1 MKQMPL
7 FRFFSLILF
16 IGLST
21 NVLVLKAQSA
31 SQAPWSL
38 KQCIDYARE
47 NNLTVKKQFLQVQ
60 LSREDLKQSKASFL
74 PSINGSATHVYN
86 WGQTIDQYTNQ
97 FATERVRSNNFNL
110 SADMDLFSGFQ
121 KLNRLRMMQTNLKIS
136 QLQVEKTVNDI
147 SLNVATYY
155 LQVLFYIELK
165 KTTEAQLAVTKEQ
178 VERTRKMVNAGSVAQ
193 GELFNIEAQAATEE
207 QAVAEANNN
216 LNISYLTL
224 AQLLDVNDD
233 PNFSITI
240 PDLST
245 FDINQPLPD
254 PMQVYQLA
262 LGNQPEVKASELGV
276 ISADQSLKSTRG
288 SAYPTISLSASWG
301 TGYSGAAK
309 RIDTIPGSSSYGTFK
324 TIPFS
329 DQLTQ
334 NENKSAG
341 LFLRVPIFNGYQS
354 RTAIQ
359 KAKIGLESAR
369 IDLEITKNNLLKV
382 VQQAYADALA
392 AQSKYG
398 AANKKVN
405 ASRESFHYAEQKIA
419 VGMMTSYEYNES
431 KKNLVKA
438 ESDLLQARF
447 DFIFKMKVLDFY
459 MGRELTIL

>member
-1 MKQMPL
+1 
-7 FRFFSLILF
+7 
-16 IGLST
+16 
-21 NVLVLKAQSA
+21 
-31 SQAPWSL
+31 
-38 KQCIDYARE
+38 
-47 NNLTVKKQFLQVQ
+47 
-60 LSREDLKQSKASFL
+60 
-74 PSINGSATHVYN
+74 
-86 WGQTIDQYTNQ
+86 
-97 FATERVRSNNFNL
+97 
-110 SADMDLFSGFQ
+110 
-121 KLNRLRMMQTNLKIS
+121 
-136 QLQVEKTVNDI
+136 
-147 SLNVATYY
+147 
-155 LQVLFYIELK
+155 
-165 KTTEAQLAVTKEQ
+165 
-178 VERTRKMVNAGSVAQ
+178 MVDAGSVAQ

-262 LGNQPEVKASELGV
+262 LGNQPDIKATELGV

>member
-1 MKQMPL
+1 
-7 FRFFSLILF
+7 
-16 IGLST
+16 
-21 NVLVLKAQSA
+21 
-31 SQAPWSL
+31 
-38 KQCIDYARE
+38 
-47 NNLTVKKQFLQVQ
+47 
-60 LSREDLKQSKASFL
+60 
-74 PSINGSATHVYN
+74 
-86 WGQTIDQYTNQ
+86 
-97 FATERVRSNNFNL
+97 
-110 SADMDLFSGFQ
+110 
-121 KLNRLRMMQTNLKIS
+121 KIS

-178 VERTRKMVNAGSVAQ
+178 VERTRKMVDAGSVAQ

-262 LGNQPEVKASELGV
+262 LGNQPDIKATELGV

-382 VQQAYADALA
+382 V
-392 AQSKYG
+392 
-398 AANKKVN
+398 
-405 ASRESFHYAEQKIA
+405 
-419 VGMMTSYEYNES
+419 
-431 KKNLVKA
+431 
-438 ESDLLQARF
+438 
-447 DFIFKMKVLDFY
+447 
-459 MGRELTIL
+459 